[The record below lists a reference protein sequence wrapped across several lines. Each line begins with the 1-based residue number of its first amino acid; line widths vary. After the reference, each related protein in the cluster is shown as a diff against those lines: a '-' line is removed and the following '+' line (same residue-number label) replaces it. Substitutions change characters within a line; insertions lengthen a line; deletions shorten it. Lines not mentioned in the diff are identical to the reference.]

1 MKTLDYFNDIINDVT
16 PNYIKKWKYNENNFT
31 RNRKLPPYTLCLQMF
46 ANKGRS
52 IKNELYDFY
61 KEFKLN
67 GNVSGWGYSKRRLEF
82 NPLMIHEMNFDFIK
96 KIYRNDKSLMKY
108 KGYHILSIDGS
119 DIRVPT
125 TKENYQIFGYQNK
138 QNHNMLNESCLASIS
153 CTYDCLNNYILDSQ
167 INRFKYSEVDSSI
180 DHINN
185 INNILSD
192 DETLYVFDRG
202 YFCFRLLYEVFNKN
216 FIFRLRTVSLKKEQE
231 SLKTNDEMV
240 NVPFTIRRRHLV
252 KDYPEARTYFI
263 NNKINL
269 RFVTIELPNGNK
281 EVLVTNLTSDKMS
294 YENIKEL
301 YHLRW
306 NIETSYRTL
315 KSQMK
320 LEEFSGYLVDII
332 KQDIYISVMLY
343 NLISGIINENKP
355 DIDETKYKYK
365 MKVNRN
371 FSIGIIKSYLIQII
385 LSDNEKKKTLQN
397 EMIVQIQKHIIP
409 IRKDINKERKR
420 NTKNKCSMSY
430 KKSF

>member
-16 PNYIKKWKYNENNFT
+16 PNYINKWKYSKNSFT

-46 ANKGRS
+46 ASKGRS
-52 IKNELYDFY
+52 VKNELFDFY

-67 GNVSGWGYSKRRLEF
+67 DNVSSWGYSKRRLEF
-82 NPLMIHEMNFDFIK
+82 NPLMIHEMNYDFIK
-96 KIYRNDKSLMKY
+96 KIYQNNKELNMY
-108 KGYHILSIDGS
+108 NGYYVIGVDGS
-119 DIRVPT
+119 DVRIPT
-125 TKENYQIFGYQNK
+125 TKENYQVFGFQNRK
-138 QNHNMLNESCLASIS
+138 NHDNSNEPCLASIS
-153 CTYDCLNNYILDSQ
+153 CAYDCLNNYILDSQ
-167 INRFKYSEVDSSI
+167 INKFKFNEVDSGI
-180 DHINN
+180 AHINT
-185 INNILSD
+185 IDKFLNNN
-192 DETLYVFDRG
+192 ETIYVFDRG
-202 YFCFRLLYEVFNKN
+202 YYCFRLLYEMINKN
-216 FIFRLRTVSLKKEQE
+216 FIFRLRSDFLKKEQE
-231 SLKTNDEMV
+231 SLKSNDEIV
-240 NVPFTIRRRHLV
+240 NIEITNRRQHLLNG
-252 KDYPEARTYFI
+252 YPEAKTYFM
-263 NNKINL
+263 NNKTLL

-281 EVLVTNLTSDKMS
+281 EVLLTNLTSDKIS
-294 YENIKEL
+294 FDNIKEL

-320 LEEFSGYLVDII
+320 LEEFSGYLPDII

-355 DIDETKYKYK
+355 VIDETKYKYK

-385 LSDNEKKKTLQN
+385 LADKDNKKRLQ
-397 EMIVQIQKHIIP
+397 EEIIKQIQKNIIP
-409 IRKDINKERKR
+409 IRRDISKKRKR

>member
-1 MKTLDYFNDIINDVT
+1 MKTLDYFNDIINDVA
-16 PNYIKKWKYNENNFT
+16 PNYINKWKYNENSFT
-31 RNRKLPPYTLCLQMF
+31 RDRKLPPYTLCLQMF

-52 IKNELYDFY
+52 VKNELFDFY

-67 GNVSGWGYSKRRLEF
+67 GNVSSWGYSKCRLEF
-82 NPLMIHEMNFDFIK
+82 NPLMIHEMNYDFIK
-96 KIYRNDKSLMKY
+96 KIYQNNEELTKY
-108 KGYHILSIDGS
+108 NGYYVIGIDGS
-119 DIRVPT
+119 DIRIPT
-125 TKENYQIFGYQNK
+125 TKENYQFFGYQHR
-138 QNHNMLNESCLASIS
+138 QNQSIIDDACLASIS
-153 CTYDCLNNYILDSQ
+153 CAYDCLNNYILDSQ
-167 INRFKYSEVDSSI
+167 INKYKYPEVDSSLA
-180 DHINN
+180 HINN
-185 INNILSD
+185 INNILPD
-192 DETLYVFDRG
+192 NETLYVFDRG

-216 FIFRLRTVSLKKEQE
+216 FIFRLRNVSLKREQE
-231 SLKTNDEMV
+231 ALKSNDEMV
-240 NVPFTIRRRHLV
+240 NVEFTIRRRHLV

-294 YENIKEL
+294 YDNIKEL

-320 LEEFSGYLVDII
+320 LEEFSGYLPDII

-343 NLISGIINENKP
+343 NLISGILNENKP
-355 DIDETKYKYK
+355 QIDESKYKYK

-371 FSIGIIKSYLIQII
+371 FSIGVIKSYLIQII
-385 LSDNEKKKTLQN
+385 LADKEKKKTLQA
-397 EMIVQIQKHIIP
+397 EMIKQIQKNIIP
-409 IRKDINKERKR
+409 IRRDITNKRKMDP
-420 NTKNKCSMSY
+420 KNKCSMSY

>member
-16 PNYIKKWKYNENNFT
+16 PNYIEKWKYSENSFT

-52 IKNELYDFY
+52 VKNELFDFY

-82 NPLMIHEMNFDFIK
+82 NPLMIHEMNYDFIK
-96 KIYRNDKSLMKY
+96 KIYQNKEALNKY
-108 KGYHILSIDGS
+108 KGYYVLSIDGS

-138 QNHNMLNESCLASIS
+138 QNHNMLNEPCLASIS
-153 CTYDCLNNYILDSQ
+153 CTYDCLNNYILDTQ
-167 INRFKYSEVDSSI
+167 INRFKYAEVDSSI
-180 DHINN
+180 EHINN
-185 INNILSD
+185 INNIVSD
-192 DETLYVFDRG
+192 KEALYVFDRG

-231 SLKTNDEMV
+231 SLKSNDEV
-240 NVPFTIRRRHLV
+240 LNVPFTIRRRHLV

-263 NNKINL
+263 NHKINL
-269 RFVTIELPNGNK
+269 RFVTIKLPNGNK

-294 YENIKEL
+294 YEDIKEL

-320 LEEFSGYLVDII
+320 LEEFSGYLPDII

-343 NLISGIINENKP
+343 NLISGIINESKP

-371 FSIGIIKSYLIQII
+371 FSIGVIKSYFIQII
-385 LSDNEKKKTLQN
+385 LADNEKKQVLQN
-397 EMIVQIQKHIIP
+397 EMVVQIQKNIIP
-409 IRKDINKERKR
+409 IRKDINNERRK